1 MYNDLNNKKV
11 LVTGSSSGIGLE
23 IAKNFSKAGSIIAL
37 NGRNRDRLNKA
48 AKNIYNS
55 KIVHGNVEDPIIAK
69 KIVIKAASLL
79 NGIDIV
85 VCNVGS
91 GKSVKPGSEN
101 YLDWQTSFKKNFF
114 SATNIIEASKKYLV
128 KTKGNIIC
136 ISSICG
142 VEYIVGAPIT
152 YSVAKS
158 ALNSYVKMNS
168 KILGQK
174 GVRINAIAPGNILFK
189 GSVWE
194 KKIKKNRKIVISSLN
209 SSVALK
215 KFGNP
220 KNISD
225 ICLFLASTKSD
236 FVTGS
241 VWIADGGQI
250 RMLNI

>member
-55 KIVHGNVEDPIIAK
+55 KIVHGNVEDPKIAK

-174 GVRINAIAPGNILFK
+174 GVRINAIAPVNIFFK

-194 KKIKKNRKIVISSLN
+194 KKIRKNRKAVINNLN
-209 SSVALK
+209 SNVALK

-220 KNISD
+220 KNISN
-225 ICLFLASTKSD
+225 ICLFLASAKSD

-241 VWIADGGQI
+241 IWIADGGQVKK
-250 RMLNI
+250 LDL

>member
-1 MYNDLNNKKV
+1 MYKDLINKKV
-11 LVTGSSSGIGLE
+11 LVTGSSYGIGLE
-23 IAKNFSKAGSIIAL
+23 IAKDFSKAGSVIAL
-37 NGRNRDRLNKA
+37 NGRNKSKLKKA
-48 AKNIYNS
+48 VKNIYGS
-55 KIVHGNVEDPIIAK
+55 KMIHGNVEDPKIAK
-69 KIVIKAASLL
+69 KIVTKAVSLL
-79 NGIDIV
+79 NGLDIL

-91 GKSVKPGSEN
+91 GKSVKPGLEN
-101 YLDWQTSFKKNFF
+101 YQDWQSSFKKNFF
-114 SATNIIEASKKYLV
+114 STTNIIEASKKYLV
-128 KTKGNIIC
+128 RSRGNIIC

-142 VEYIVGAPIT
+142 VEYIPGAPIT

-158 ALNSYVKMNS
+158 ALNSYVKMTS

-174 GVRINAIAPGNILFK
+174 GVRINAIAPGNIFFK

-194 KKIKKNRKIVISSLN
+194 KKIKKNRKIAMNNLN

-225 ICLFLASTKSD
+225 ICLFLASIKSD

-250 RMLNI
+250 KMLNI

>member
-1 MYNDLNNKKV
+1 MRKILI
-11 LVTGSSSGIGLE
+11 LSPGP
-23 IAKNFSKAGSIIAL
+23 FSKRDYDRFGIAL
-37 NGRNRDRLNKA
+37 L
-48 AKNIYNS
+48 
-55 KIVHGNVEDPIIAK
+55 
-69 KIVIKAASLL
+69 
-79 NGIDIV
+79 
-85 VCNVGS
+85 
-91 GKSVKPGSEN
+91 
-101 YLDWQTSFKKNFF
+101 KKNFF

-128 KTKGNIIC
+128 KTKGSIIC

-174 GVRINAIAPGNILFK
+174 GVRINAIAPGNIFFK

-194 KKIKKNRKIVISSLN
+194 KKIRKNKKAVINNLN
-209 SSVALK
+209 SNVALK

-220 KNISD
+220 KNISN
-225 ICLFLASTKSD
+225 ICLFLASAKSD

-241 VWIADGGQI
+241 VWIVDGGQVKK
-250 RMLNI
+250 LDL